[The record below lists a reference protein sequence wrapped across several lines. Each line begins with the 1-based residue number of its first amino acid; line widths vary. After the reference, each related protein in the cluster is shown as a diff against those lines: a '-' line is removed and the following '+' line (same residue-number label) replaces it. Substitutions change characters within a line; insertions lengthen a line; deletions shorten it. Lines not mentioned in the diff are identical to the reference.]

1 MQLGKAISNIGGLTM
16 VSRVLGMAR
25 EAVMASVLGANKYTD
40 IFLVAFR
47 LPNMFR
53 RFFGEGAFSAGFVP
67 LFSQR
72 LHGDGG
78 IDQAKV
84 FSEEVLAV
92 FLPFL
97 FVFTLIGQLVMPGL
111 VWALASGL
119 PGESEHLAVVLSR
132 ITFPY
137 LMLISLVSLFSGV
150 LNSMHRFTA
159 AAFAPALLNLM
170 MLTALLLVP
179 TGGVASVTA
188 LAWSVVVGGV
198 IQLALVWWAAK
209 RAGISL
215 RLRRPRMTPAVKQFF
230 LVVFPALISA
240 GVYQISVLIDTQ
252 FLSHLPEGAISHF
265 NYADRLNQLPLG
277 IIGSALGTAIL
288 PAISRYVGQG
298 NPAEAM
304 KVQNQALDIAMLLTL
319 PAAIA
324 LAVIGIPVVSLVYRH
339 GEFTPQDAIVT
350 GNTLGLFALGL
361 PAYVLVKVFTPA
373 FFARE
378 DTKTP
383 LMIAL
388 VVLAFNVALNFALV
402 GPYGL
407 YGLAVA
413 LMLTAWL
420 NCSLLYYILHRRGH
434 FRLDALVASRLM
446 RQLLSGLAMGG
457 TLYLASRALTPFAE
471 ASKIG
476 QLLVPMFLVVLGG
489 VIYFGMGWMVGA
501 FSRDDLKTVLRRG
514 KPATSQKSGTR

>member
-1 MQLGKAISNIGGLTM
+1 MKLGKAITTIGGFTM
-16 VSRVLGMAR
+16 LSRVLGMAR
-25 EAVMASVLGANKYTD
+25 ESVMASVLGANRYTD

-72 LHGDGG
+72 LHGEGG
-78 IDQAKV
+78 MEEAKA

-97 FVFTLIGQLVMPGL
+97 ALFTLVGQIFMPAL

-119 PGESEHLAVVLSR
+119 PAESEQYAVTLSR

-159 AAFAPALLNLM
+159 AAFAPALLNLV
-170 MLTALLLVP
+170 MLGALILVP
-179 TGGVASVTA
+179 TGGMASVTA
-188 LAWSVVVGGV
+188 LAWSVVLGGI
-198 IQLALVWWAAK
+198 IQLALVWWSARKADV
-209 RAGISL
+209 SL
-215 RLRRPRMTPAVKQFF
+215 RLRRPRMTPGVKQFF

-252 FLSHLPEGAISHF
+252 FLSHLPEGALSHF

-277 IIGSALGTAIL
+277 IVGTALGTAIL
-288 PAISRYVGQG
+288 PSISKFIGQDQ
-298 NPAEAM
+298 PDEAN
-304 KVQNQALDIAMLLTL
+304 KVQNQALDLAMLLTL

-324 LAVIGIPVVSLVYRH
+324 LAVIGIPIVSLVYRH

-350 GNTLGLFALGL
+350 GNTLALFALGL

-373 FFARE
+373 FFARK
-378 DTKTP
+378 DTRTP

-388 VVLAFNVALNFALV
+388 IVLAVNVALNIALV
-402 GPYGL
+402 GPFGL
-407 YGLAVA
+407 YGLAAA
-413 LMLTAWL
+413 LMITAWL
-420 NCSLLYYILHRRGH
+420 NCALLYGMLRQRGH
-434 FRLDALVASRLM
+434 FKLEGGVASRVA
-446 RQLLSGLAMGG
+446 RQLIAALAMGG
-457 TLYLASRALTPFAE
+457 VLYFVNMIMADFA
-471 ASKIG
+471 AGSKIG
-476 QLLVPMFLVVLGG
+476 QLVVPILLVGIGGLV
-489 VIYFGMGWMVGA
+489 YFGLGWVIGA
-501 FSRDDLKTVLRRG
+501 INKDDVLTLLRR
-514 KPATSQKSGTR
+514 KKKESA

>member
-1 MQLGKAISNIGGLTM
+1 M
-16 VSRVLGMAR
+16 VSRVMGMAR
-25 EAVMASVLGANKYTD
+25 ESVMASVLGANRYTD

-78 IDQAKV
+78 EEAAKA

-97 FVFTLIGQLVMPGL
+97 MLFTVVGQLVMPLL

-119 PGESEHLAVVLSR
+119 PSDSELLAVTLSR

-159 AAFAPALLNLM
+159 AAFAPALLNVM
-170 MLTALLLVP
+170 MLVALLFVP
-179 TGGVASVTA
+179 EGGVASVTA

-198 IQLALVWWAAK
+198 IQLALVWWAARK
-209 RAGISL
+209 AGVSL
-215 RLRRPRMTPAVKQFF
+215 RLRTPKMTPGVKQFF
-230 LVVFPALISA
+230 YVVFPALISA

-277 IIGSALGTAIL
+277 IIGAALGTAIL
-288 PAISRYVGQG
+288 PAISRFVGQG
-298 NPAEAM
+298 DPAGAM
-304 KVQNQALDIAMLLTL
+304 KVQNQALDLAMLLTL

-324 LAVIGIPVVSLVYRH
+324 LAVIGIPIVSLVYRH

-383 LMIAL
+383 LYIAL
-388 VVLAFNVALNFALV
+388 GVLAFNIVMNFVLV

-420 NCSLLYYILHRRGH
+420 NCALLYFILHRRGY
-434 FRLDALVASRLM
+434 FRLDRIVGGRVL
-446 RQLLSGLAMGG
+446 RQLISGAIMGLVLYLINQGLAGVAAG
-457 TLYLASRALTPFAE
+457 
-471 ASKIG
+471 SKIG
-476 QLLVPMFLVVLGG
+476 QLIVPMLLVGIGG
-489 VIYFGMGWMVGA
+489 IVYFGMGWLIGA
-501 FSRDDLKTVLRRG
+501 FSRDDLMTLLRRK
-514 KPATSQKSGTR
+514 KPAAE

>member
-1 MQLGKAISNIGGLTM
+1 M

-25 EAVMASVLGANKYTD
+25 ESVMASIIGANRYTD

-72 LHGDGG
+72 IHGDGG
-78 IDQAKV
+78 LEEAKR

-97 FVFTLIGQLVMPGL
+97 ILFTLVGQVVMPLL

-119 PGESEHLAVVLSR
+119 PGQSEQLAVALSR

-170 MLTALLLVP
+170 MLAALLIVP
-179 TGGVASVTA
+179 TGGIASVTA
-188 LAWSVVVGGV
+188 LAWSVIVGGI
-198 IQLALVWWAAK
+198 IQLALVWWAARK
-209 RAGISL
+209 ADVSL
-215 RLRRPRMTPAVKQFF
+215 RLRRPRMTPGVKQFF

-240 GVYQISVLIDTQ
+240 GVYQISLLIDTQ

-277 IIGSALGTAIL
+277 IIGAALGTAIL
-288 PAISRYVGQG
+288 PAISHHVSQ
-298 NPAEAM
+298 NDPSEAI
-304 KVQNQALDIAMLLTL
+304 KVQNQALDFAMLLTL
-319 PAAIA
+319 PAATA
-324 LAVIGIPVVSLVYRH
+324 LAVIGIPIVSLVYRH
-339 GEFTPQDAIVT
+339 GEFTGQDAVVT

-361 PAYVLVKVFTPA
+361 PAYVLVKVFTPG

-383 LMIAL
+383 LIIAL

-402 GPYGL
+402 GPFGL
-407 YGLAVA
+407 YGLAGA
-413 LMLTAWL
+413 LMMTAWL
-420 NCSLLYYILHRRGH
+420 NCILLYVILHRRGH
-434 FRLDALVASRLM
+434 FRIDGVVGSRVA
-446 RQLLSGLAMGG
+446 RQIAASVAMGLA
-457 TLYLASRALTPFAE
+457 LYFSNHALAGFAVS
-471 ASKIG
+471 SKLG
-476 QLLVPMFLVVLGG
+476 QLAAPALLIGLGG
-489 VIYFGMGWMVGA
+489 FVYFGVGWIIGA
-501 FSRDDLKTVLRRG
+501 INRDDVMTLLRR
-514 KPATSQKSGTR
+514 KRAS

>member
-1 MQLGKAISNIGGLTM
+1 MKLGKAISTIGGFTM
-16 VSRVLGMAR
+16 LSRVLGMAR
-25 EAVMASVLGANKYTD
+25 ESVMASVLGANRYTD

-72 LHGDGG
+72 LHGEGG
-78 IDQAKV
+78 MEEAKA

-97 FVFTLIGQLVMPGL
+97 ALFTLVGQIIMPAL
-111 VWALASGL
+111 IWALASGL
-119 PGESEHLAVVLSR
+119 PAESEAIAVTLSR

-170 MLTALLLVP
+170 MLGALLLVP
-179 TGGVASVTA
+179 TGGIASVTA
-188 LAWSVVVGGV
+188 LAWSVVLGG
-198 IQLALVWWAAK
+198 ILQLGLVWWSARKADV
-209 RAGISL
+209 SL
-215 RLRRPRMTPAVKQFF
+215 RLRRPRMTAGVKQFF

-252 FLSHLPEGAISHF
+252 FLSHLPEGALSHF

-277 IIGSALGTAIL
+277 IVGTALGTAIL
-288 PAISRYVGQG
+288 PSISKYIGHDQPG
-298 NPAEAM
+298 EAN
-304 KVQNQALDIAMLLTL
+304 KVQNQALDLAMLLTL

-324 LAVIGIPVVSLVYRH
+324 LAVIGIPIVSLVYRH
-339 GEFTPQDAIVT
+339 GEFTPQDAIIT
-350 GNTLGLFALGL
+350 GNTLALFALGL

-373 FFARE
+373 FFARK
-378 DTKTP
+378 DTRTP

-388 VVLAFNVALNFALV
+388 IVLAVNVALNIALV
-402 GPYGL
+402 GPFGL
-407 YGLAVA
+407 YGLAAA
-413 LMLTAWL
+413 LMITAWL
-420 NCSLLYYILHRRGH
+420 NCALLYAVLRKRNH
-434 FRLDALVASRLM
+434 FKLDGAVASRVA
-446 RQLLSGLAMGG
+446 RQLLSALAMGAV
-457 TLYLASRALTPFAE
+457 LYFGSHVTADFSAT
-471 ASKIG
+471 SKLG
-476 QLLVPMFLVVLGG
+476 QLIVPLLLVGVGG
-489 VIYFGMGWMVGA
+489 IVYFGFGWMIGA
-501 FSRDDLKTVLRRG
+501 INKDDVMTLLRR
-514 KPATSQKSGTR
+514 KKKESA

>member
-1 MQLGKAISNIGGLTM
+1 MKLGKAISTIGGFTM
-16 VSRVLGMAR
+16 LSRVLGMAR
-25 EAVMASVLGANKYTD
+25 ESVMASVLGANRYTD

-78 IDQAKV
+78 MEEAKA

-97 FVFTLIGQLVMPGL
+97 ALFTLVGQIIMPAL

-119 PGESEHLAVVLSR
+119 PAESEAIAVTLSR

-170 MLTALLLVP
+170 MLGALLLVP
-179 TGGVASVTA
+179 TGGIASVTA
-188 LAWSVVVGGV
+188 LAWSVVLGGI
-198 IQLALVWWAAK
+198 IQLGLVWWSARKADV
-209 RAGISL
+209 SL
-215 RLRRPRMTPAVKQFF
+215 RLRRPRMTPGVKQFF

-252 FLSHLPEGAISHF
+252 FLSHLPEGALSHF

-277 IIGSALGTAIL
+277 IVGTALGTAIL
-288 PAISRYVGQG
+288 PSISKYIGHDQ
-298 NPAEAM
+298 PDEAN
-304 KVQNQALDIAMLLTL
+304 KVQNQALDLAMLLTL

-324 LAVIGIPVVSLVYRH
+324 LAVIGIPIVSLVYRH
-339 GEFTPQDAIVT
+339 GEFTPQDAIIT
-350 GNTLGLFALGL
+350 GNTLALFALGL

-373 FFARE
+373 FFARK
-378 DTKTP
+378 DTRTP

-388 VVLAFNVALNFALV
+388 IVLAVNVALNIALV
-402 GPYGL
+402 GPFGL
-407 YGLAVA
+407 YGLAAA
-413 LMLTAWL
+413 LMITAWL
-420 NCSLLYYILHRRGH
+420 NCALLYGVLRKRDH
-434 FRLDALVASRLM
+434 FKLDGGVASRVA
-446 RQLLSGLAMGG
+446 RQLVAALAMGSV
-457 TLYLASRALTPFAE
+457 LYLGNRMLADFATG
-471 ASKIG
+471 SKVG
-476 QLLVPMFLVVLGG
+476 QLIVPLLLVGVGG
-489 VIYFGMGWMVGA
+489 IVYFGFGWVIGA
-501 FSRDDLKTVLRRG
+501 INKDDVMTLLRRN
-514 KPATSQKSGTR
+514 KKESA

>member
-1 MQLGKAISNIGGLTM
+1 MKLGKAIGTIGGLTM
-16 VSRVLGMAR
+16 VSRILGMAR
-25 EAVMASVLGANKYTD
+25 ESVMASVLGANRYTD

-72 LHGDGG
+72 YNGEGG
-78 IDQAKV
+78 LEEAKA
-84 FSEEVLAV
+84 FSEDVLAV

-97 FVFTLIGQLVMPGL
+97 AVFTLIGQLVMPAL

-119 PGESEHLAVVLSR
+119 PSESEAIAVILSR

-170 MLTALLLVP
+170 MLAALLLVP
-179 TGGVASVTA
+179 TGGIASVTA
-188 LAWSVVVGGV
+188 LAWSVVIGGV
-198 IQLALVWWAAK
+198 IQLGLVWWAA
-209 RAGISL
+209 RQAGISL
-215 RLRRPRMTPAVKQFF
+215 RLRKPKMTPGVKQFF

-252 FLSHLPEGAISHF
+252 FLSHLSEGSLSHF

-277 IIGSALGTAIL
+277 IVGTALGTAIL
-288 PAISRYVGQG
+288 PSISKFIGHDQ
-298 NPAEAM
+298 PEEANA
-304 KVQNQALDIAMLLTL
+304 VQNQALDLAMLLTL

-324 LAVIGIPVVSLVYRH
+324 LAVIGIPIVSLVYRH

-350 GNTLGLFALGL
+350 GNTLALFALGL

-373 FFARE
+373 FFARK
-378 DTKTP
+378 DTRTP
-383 LMIAL
+383 LMIAV
-388 VVLAFNVALNFALV
+388 VVLIFNVALNFALV
-402 GPYGL
+402 GPFGL
-407 YGLAVA
+407 YGLAAA

-420 NCSLLYYILHRRGH
+420 NCGLLYGVLRKRDH
-434 FRLDALVASRLM
+434 FRLDPAVAGRVL
-446 RQLLSGLAMGG
+446 RQIAAAAAMGV
-457 TLYLASRALTPFAE
+457 TLYLCNKGLAGFAE
-471 ASKIG
+471 HSKIG
-476 QLLVPMFLVVLGG
+476 QLIVPLLLVGIGG
-489 VIYFGMGWMVGA
+489 VTYFGVGWGIGA
-501 FSRDDLKTVLRRG
+501 VNRDDVMLLLRRK
-514 KPATSQKSGTR
+514 KPTGVEPNSP

>member
-1 MQLGKAISNIGGLTM
+1 MKLGKAVSTIGGLTM
-16 VSRVLGMAR
+16 VSRILGLAR
-25 EAVMASVLGANKYTD
+25 ESLMASVIGANRYTD

-72 LHGDGG
+72 YGAEDGL
-78 IDQAKV
+78 IKAKA

-97 FVFTLIGQLVMPGL
+97 VLFTLVGHLIMPAL

-119 PGESEHLAVVLSR
+119 PGESERIAVMLSR

-137 LMLISLVSLFSGV
+137 LMLISLVSLFSGI

-159 AAFAPALLNLM
+159 AAFAPALLNLA
-170 MLTALLLVP
+170 MLLALLVVP
-179 TGGVASVTA
+179 SGGMASVTA
-188 LAWSVVVGGV
+188 LAWAVIGGG
-198 IQLALVWWAAK
+198 IAQLLLVWWFAHK
-209 RAGISL
+209 AGVSL
-215 RLRRPRMTPAVKQFF
+215 RLRRPRMTPGVRQFF
-230 LVVFPALISA
+230 MVVFPAIISA
-240 GVYQISVLIDTQ
+240 GVYQISLLIDTQ
-252 FLSHLPEGAISHF
+252 FLSHLPEGSLSHF

-277 IIGSALGTAIL
+277 IVGTALGTAIL
-288 PAISRYVGQG
+288 PSISAYISQAKPEAAIR
-298 NPAEAM
+298 
-304 KVQNQALDIAMLLTL
+304 VQNQAFDISMLLTL

-324 LAVIGIPVVSLVYRH
+324 LAVIGIPIVSLVYRH

-350 GNTLGLFALGL
+350 GNTLAFFALGL
-361 PAYVLVKVFTPA
+361 PAYVLVKVLTPA

-383 LMIAL
+383 LIIAVIVL
-388 VVLAFNVALNFALV
+388 VFNVALNFALV
-402 GPYGL
+402 GPFGI
-407 YGLAVA
+407 YGLAAA

-420 NCSLLYYILHRRGH
+420 NCALLYGVLRKRDH
-434 FRLDALVASRLM
+434 FRLHADVASRVL
-446 RQLLSGLAMGG
+446 RQLLTGLVMGAV
-457 TLYLASRALTPFAE
+457 LYGASQALAGVAE

-476 QLLVPMFLVVLGG
+476 QLAVPVFLVGLGG
-489 VIYFGMGWMVGA
+489 AIYVGLGWMIGA
-501 FSRDDLKTVLRRG
+501 IDRDEVMLLLRRK
-514 KPATSQKSGTR
+514 KPEAV

>member
-1 MQLGKAISNIGGLTM
+1 MKLGKAIGTIGGLTM

-25 EAVMASVLGANKYTD
+25 ESVMASVLGANRYTD

-72 LHGDGG
+72 LNGDGG
-78 IDQAKV
+78 LDEAKA
-84 FSEEVLAV
+84 FSEDVLAV

-97 FVFTLIGQLVMPGL
+97 AVFTLIGQIVMPAL

-119 PGESEHLAVVLSR
+119 PSESEQIAVTLSR

-159 AAFAPALLNLM
+159 AAFAPALLNLV
-170 MLTALLLVP
+170 MLAALLLVP
-179 TGGVASVTA
+179 KGGIASVTA
-188 LAWSVVVGGV
+188 LSWSVLVGGI
-198 IQLALVWWAAK
+198 IQLGLVWWSARKAD
-209 RAGISL
+209 ISL
-215 RLRRPRMTPAVKQFF
+215 RLRRPRMTPGVKQFF

-252 FLSHLPEGAISHF
+252 FLSHLPEGSLSHF

-277 IIGSALGTAIL
+277 IVGTALGTAIL
-288 PAISRYVGQG
+288 PSISKFIGR
-298 NPAEAM
+298 NEPAEANA
-304 KVQNQALDIAMLLTL
+304 VQNQALDLAMLLTL

-324 LAVIGIPVVSLVYRH
+324 LAVIGIPIVSLVYRH
-339 GEFTPQDAIVT
+339 GEFSPQDAIIT
-350 GNTLGLFALGL
+350 GNTLALFALGL

-373 FFARE
+373 FFARK
-378 DTKTP
+378 DTRTP

-388 VVLAFNVALNFALV
+388 VVLAANVALNFALV
-402 GPYGL
+402 GPFEL
-407 YGLAVA
+407 YGLAAA
-413 LMLTAWL
+413 LMITAWL
-420 NCSLLYYILHRRGH
+420 NCALLYGVLRKRGH
-434 FRLDALVASRLM
+434 FTLDSAVRSRVA
-446 RQLLSGLAMGG
+446 RQLIAAGAMGG
-457 TLYLASRALTPFAE
+457 ALYFSNIALSGFAE
-471 ASKIG
+471 GSKIG
-476 QLLVPMFLVVLGG
+476 QLIVPLLLVGLGG
-489 VIYFGMGWMVGA
+489 IVYFGVGWTIGAMNKDDVMV
-501 FSRDDLKTVLRRG
+501 LLRR
-514 KPATSQKSGTR
+514 KK

>member
-1 MQLGKAISNIGGLTM
+1 MKLGKAISTIGGFTM
-16 VSRVLGMAR
+16 LSRILGMAR
-25 EAVMASVLGANKYTD
+25 ESVMASVLGANRYTD

-78 IDQAKV
+78 MEEAKA

-97 FVFTLIGQLVMPGL
+97 ALFTLVGQIIMPAL

-119 PGESEHLAVVLSR
+119 PAESEAIAVTLSR

-170 MLTALLLVP
+170 MLGALLLVP
-179 TGGVASVTA
+179 TGGIASVTA
-188 LAWSVVVGGV
+188 LSWSVVLGGIV
-198 IQLALVWWAAK
+198 QLGLVWWSARKADV
-209 RAGISL
+209 SL
-215 RLRRPRMTPAVKQFF
+215 RLRKPRITPGVKQFF
-230 LVVFPALISA
+230 FVVFPALISA

-252 FLSHLPEGAISHF
+252 FLSHLPEGALSHF

-277 IIGSALGTAIL
+277 IVGTALGTAIL
-288 PAISRYVGQG
+288 PSISKYIGHDQ
-298 NPAEAM
+298 PDEAN
-304 KVQNQALDIAMLLTL
+304 KVQNQALDLAMLLTL

-324 LAVIGIPVVSLVYRH
+324 LAVIGIPIVSLVYRH
-339 GEFTPQDAIVT
+339 GEFTPQDAIIT
-350 GNTLGLFALGL
+350 GNTLALFALGL

-373 FFARE
+373 FFARK
-378 DTKTP
+378 DTRTP

-388 VVLAFNVALNFALV
+388 IVLAVNVALNIALV
-402 GPYGL
+402 GPFGL
-407 YGLAVA
+407 YGLAAA
-413 LMLTAWL
+413 LMMTAWL
-420 NCSLLYYILHRRGH
+420 NCALLYGVLRKRDH
-434 FRLDALVASRLM
+434 FKLDGGVASRVS
-446 RQLLSGLAMGG
+446 RQLVAALAMGAV
-457 TLYLASRALTPFAE
+457 LYFGNQMLAGFAS

-476 QLLVPMFLVVLGG
+476 QLLVPLLLVGIGG
-489 VIYFGMGWMVGA
+489 IVYFGLGWMIGA
-501 FSRDDLKTVLRRG
+501 INKDDVMTLLRR
-514 KPATSQKSGTR
+514 KKVTES

>member
-1 MQLGKAISNIGGLTM
+1 MKLGKAISTIGGFTM
-16 VSRVLGMAR
+16 LSRVLGMAR
-25 EAVMASVLGANKYTD
+25 ESVMASVLGANRYTD

-72 LHGDGG
+72 LHGEGG
-78 IDQAKV
+78 MEEAKA

-97 FVFTLIGQLVMPGL
+97 AVFTLVGQIVMPGL

-119 PGESEHLAVVLSR
+119 PSDSETVAVTLSR

-159 AAFAPALLNLM
+159 AAFAPALLNLV
-170 MLTALLLVP
+170 MLGALLLVP
-179 TGGVASVTA
+179 TGGIASVTA
-188 LAWSVVVGGV
+188 LAWSVVLGGV
-198 IQLALVWWAAK
+198 IQLGLVWWSARKAD
-209 RAGISL
+209 ISL
-215 RLRRPRMTPAVKQFF
+215 RLRRPRMTPGVKQFF

-252 FLSHLPEGAISHF
+252 FLSHLPVGALSHF

-277 IIGSALGTAIL
+277 IVGTALGTAIL
-288 PAISRYVGQG
+288 PSISKYIG
-298 NPAEAM
+298 NSEPQEAN
-304 KVQNQALDIAMLLTL
+304 KVQNQALDLAMLLTL

-324 LAVIGIPVVSLVYRH
+324 LAVIGIPIVSLVYRH

-350 GNTLGLFALGL
+350 GNTLALFALGL

-373 FFARE
+373 FFARK
-378 DTKTP
+378 DTRTP
-383 LMIAL
+383 LIIA
-388 VVLAFNVALNFALV
+388 VIVLIVNIALNFALV

-407 YGLAVA
+407 YGLAAA
-413 LMLTAWL
+413 LMMTAWL
-420 NCSLLYYILHRRGH
+420 NCALLYGVLHKRAH
-434 FRLDALVASRLM
+434 FKLDSAVGSRVARQLVAATVMGAVLYFGN
-446 RQLLSGLAMGG
+446 QAMAG
-457 TLYLASRALTPFAE
+457 FA
-471 ASKIG
+471 AHSKIG
-476 QLLVPMFLVVLGG
+476 QMIVPILLVGLGG
-489 VIYFGMGWMVGA
+489 VVYFGLGWMIGA
-501 FSRDDLKTVLRRG
+501 VNKDDVLILLRR
-514 KPATSQKSGTR
+514 KKAAPDQV